1 MTNFEVDVAPDVL
14 LWARKSIGLTPD
26 EAARKI
32 GIDALTLRYWEEGAE
47 NPTIG
52 KLRKMAEVY
61 KRPLAV
67 LLLPEPPRSFDAL
80 KDFRLLQ
87 RNQGKPYSP
96 ALHLAFRRVQMQR
109 EVAEELAELEGA
121 VPPPIDLPISPGDDP
136 EASGDT
142 IRAWLGTSVR
152 DAGQGS
158 RGDDL
163 SRWIDLVEDKSIL
176 VAQVG
181 GIAIEEMRGCSISDQ
196 PFPAIVINGKDA
208 PRGKLFTLLHELVHV
223 LLHAGGV
230 CDLEDRRRHVNTP
243 TERIERYCN
252 QVAAAILM
260 PRELVLRD
268 PAVEKASEATRW
280 SQQELRRVADL
291 HGVST
296 EAMLLRLVTLNKASW
311 DFYIN
316 RRPHFLQAYEEA
328 RRAQGER
335 GGGPSF
341 YRMKLRDFGRR
352 YTSAVVDAYH
362 RRDINSAELAD
373 YLEIKVNQL
382 QRLEEELGARR

>member
-1 MTNFEVDVAPDVL
+1 MTDFEVDAAPDVL
-14 LWARKSIGLTPD
+14 IWARKSIGLSVD
-26 EAARKI
+26 EAAQKI
-32 GIDALTLRYWEEGAE
+32 GVDALTLRYWEEGAE
-47 NPTIG
+47 SPTIG
-52 KLRKMAEVY
+52 KLRKLAEVY

-67 LLLPEPPRSFDAL
+67 LLLPEPPKRFDAL

-87 RNQGKPYSP
+87 SNQGKPYSP

-109 EVAEELAELEGA
+109 EVAEELAELEGT
-121 VPPPIDLPISPGDDP
+121 VPPPIDLRMSPRDDP
-136 EASGDT
+136 ESSGET
-142 IRAWLGTSVR
+142 IRIWLGAPMRDTSQV
-152 DAGQGS
+152 D
-158 RGDDL
+158 RGNDL
-163 SRWIDLVEDKSIL
+163 SQWIELVEDKSIL
-176 VAQVG
+176 VTQVG
-181 GIAIEEMRGCSISDQ
+181 GIALGEMRGCSISDQ

-230 CDLEDRRRHVNTP
+230 CDLEDRRRHADTP
-243 TERIERYCN
+243 TERIERFCN
-252 QVAAAILM
+252 QVAAAIVM
-260 PRELVLRD
+260 PREFVLRD
-268 PAVEKASEATRW
+268 PVVAEASEATRW
-280 SQQELRRVADL
+280 SQQELRRLADL
-291 HGVST
+291 HGVSA
-296 EAMLLRLVTLNKASW
+296 EAMLLRLVTLHKASW
-311 DFYIN
+311 DFYFT
-316 RRPHFLQAYEEA
+316 RRPYFLQAYEEA

-352 YTSAVVDAYH
+352 YTAAVVDAYH